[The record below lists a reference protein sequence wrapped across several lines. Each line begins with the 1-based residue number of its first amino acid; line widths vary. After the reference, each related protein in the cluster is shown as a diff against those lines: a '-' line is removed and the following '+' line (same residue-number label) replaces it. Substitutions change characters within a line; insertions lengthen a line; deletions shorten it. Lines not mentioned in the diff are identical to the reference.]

1 MHSEWIYVLDI
12 FGTVIFAIT
21 GAVKGV
27 RNRLD
32 FLGVIVFAIT
42 VGCAGGM
49 VRDCLIGATP
59 VASFLNTSY
68 LVACII
74 TGVFVFFLAP
84 WIVGRWRITETK
96 TSIDV

>member
-32 FLGVIVFAIT
+32 FFGVIVFAIT
-42 VGCAGGM
+42 VGCAGVLM
-49 VRDCLIGATP
+49 ILIGI
-59 VASFLNTSY
+59 FC
-68 LVACII
+68 LVN
-74 TGVFVFFLAP
+74 F
-84 WIVGRWRITETK
+84 K
-96 TSIDV
+96 KKD